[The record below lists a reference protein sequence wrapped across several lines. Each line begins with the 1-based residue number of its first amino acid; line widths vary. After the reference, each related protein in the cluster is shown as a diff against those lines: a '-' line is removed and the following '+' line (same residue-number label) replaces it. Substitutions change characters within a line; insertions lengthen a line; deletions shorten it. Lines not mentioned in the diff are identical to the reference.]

1 MRKPLY
7 EVDDFDY
14 NLPEEYIAQKPVEP
28 RDSSKLMVLNR
39 KEKSIEHKIFRD
51 IIDYL
56 YPGDLLVVNN
66 TKVIP
71 ARLYGQKITGAN
83 VEVLLLEK
91 THEENTWKAL
101 VKPGSKLKT
110 GAEIKFSENLFAKI
124 IQHNDDGSRIIK
136 FFSKNDVWEEIERI
150 GNMPLPPYIKN
161 YNGPKDRYQTTYAK
175 VHGAVAAPTAGL
187 HFTKELL
194 DKIKNKGIEF
204 AEVTLHVGLGTF
216 RPVKVDNIEDH
227 EMHEEY
233 YEVPEETVKK
243 IREYK
248 NNKGRIISVG
258 TTVVRTLET
267 IANLPEENSYI
278 GTTNI
283 FIYPPYEFKLID
295 ALITNFHLPK
305 STLLM
310 LVSAFGGYDYIMHAY
325 NTAVKEKYRF
335 FSFGDSMFIY

>member
-7 EVDDFDY
+7 TVDDFDY
-14 NLPEEYIAQKPVEP
+14 YLPDEYIAQKPAEP
-28 RDSSKLMVLNR
+28 RDSSRLMVLN
-39 KEKSIEHKIFRD
+39 KEKNSIEHKIFKD

-56 YPGDLLVVNN
+56 NPGDLMIINN

-71 ARLYGQKITGAN
+71 ARLYGQKTTGAK

-110 GAEIKFSENLFAKI
+110 GAEIKFSDHLYAKI
-124 IQHNDDGSRIIK
+124 VQHNPDGSRMIHFI
-136 FFSKNDVWEEIERI
+136 SDKNVWEEIENI
-150 GNMPLPPYIKN
+150 GKMPLPPYIKN
-161 YNGPKDRYQTTYAK
+161 YNGPQERYQTAYAK
-175 VHGAVAAPTAGL
+175 VQGAVAAPTAGL
-187 HFTKELL
+187 HFTNELIE
-194 DKIKNKGIEF
+194 KIKNKGIEF

-216 RPVKVDNIEDH
+216 RPVKVEKIEEH

-233 YEVPEETVKK
+233 YEIPENTVKK
-243 IREYK
+243 IKEYK
-248 NNKGRIISVG
+248 KNNGRIISVG

-267 IANLPEENSYI
+267 LAQLPEQNAYM
-278 GTTNI
+278 GTTDI
-283 FIYPPYEFKLID
+283 FIYPPYDFKLID

-310 LVSAFGGYDYIMHAY
+310 LVSAFGGYNFIMEAY
-325 NTAVKEKYRF
+325 RIAVKEKYRF

>member
-7 EVDDFDY
+7 TVDDFDY
-14 NLPEEYIAQKPVEP
+14 DLPEEYIAQKPVEP
-28 RDSSKLMVLNR
+28 RDSSKLMVLN
-39 KEKSIEHKIFRD
+39 KKNKSIEHKIFRD

-56 YPGDLLVVNN
+56 NPGDLLVINN

-71 ARLYGQKITGAN
+71 ARLYGKKLTGAN

-110 GAEIKFSENLFAKI
+110 GAEIKFSEHLYAKI
-124 IQHNDDGSRIIK
+124 IQHNSDGSRIIH
-136 FFSKNDVWEEIERI
+136 FTSDNDVWEEIEKI
-150 GNMPLPPYIKN
+150 GKMPLPPYIKN
-161 YNGPKDRYQTTYAK
+161 YDGPQERYQTAYAK
-175 VHGAVAAPTAGL
+175 VQGAVAAPTAGL

-194 DKIKNKGIEF
+194 EKIKNKGIKF

-216 RPVKVDNIEDH
+216 RPVKVNKIEDH

-233 YEVPEETVKK
+233 YEVPKETVKK
-243 IREYK
+243 IKEYK

-267 IANLPEENSYI
+267 IANLSNQDAYMGS
-278 GTTNI
+278 TDI
-283 FIYPPYEFKLID
+283 FIYPPYDFKLID

-310 LVSAFGGYDYIMHAY
+310 LVAAFGGYDFIMEAY
-325 NTAVKEKYRF
+325 KTAVKEKYRF

>member
-7 EVDDFDY
+7 KVEDFDY
-14 NLPEEYIAQKPVEP
+14 HLPEEYIAQKPAEP
-28 RDSSKLMVLNR
+28 RDSSRLMVLNR
-39 KEKSIEHKIFRD
+39 NIRTIEHKIFRN

-56 YPGDLLVVNN
+56 KPGDLMVLNN

-71 ARLYGQKITGAN
+71 ARLYGRKTTGAK

-101 VKPGSKLKT
+101 VKPGSKLKK
-110 GAEIKFSENLFAKI
+110 GAEIKFSDHLYAKI
-124 IQHNDDGSRIIK
+124 IEHNSDGSRIIHFTSDK
-136 FFSKNDVWEEIERI
+136 DVWEEIERV
-150 GNMPLPPYIKN
+150 GNMPLPPYIKSTDVP
-161 YNGPKDRYQTTYAK
+161 GERYQTEYAK
-175 VHGAVAAPTAGL
+175 IQGAVAAPTAGL

-194 DKIKNKGIEF
+194 NKIKEKGIEF

-216 RPVKVDNIEDH
+216 RPVKVDNIEEH

-233 YEVPEETVKK
+233 YEVPAETMKK
-243 IREYK
+243 IREYRQ
-248 NNKGRIISVG
+248 NKGRIISVG

-267 IANLPEENSYI
+267 IAQLPEQESYM
-278 GTTNI
+278 GTTDI

-310 LVSAFGGYDYIMHAY
+310 LVAAFGGYDFIMEAY
-325 NTAVKEKYRF
+325 KKAVEEKYRF

>member
-7 EVDDFDY
+7 NVDDFY
-14 NLPEEYIAQKPVEP
+14 YELPEKYIAQKPAEP
-28 RDSSKLMVLNR
+28 RDSSKLMILNR
-39 KEKSIEHKIFRD
+39 TKKSIEHKIFRN

-56 YPGDLLVVNN
+56 HPGDLLVINN

-71 ARLYGQKITGAN
+71 ARLYGKKITGAN

-110 GAEIKFSENLFAKI
+110 GAEIKFSDNLYAKI
-124 IQHNDDGSRIIK
+124 LQHNSDGSRIIR
-136 FFSKNDVWEEIERI
+136 FFSDKDVWKEIENI
-150 GNMPLPPYIKN
+150 GNLPLPPYIKN
-161 YNGPKDRYQTTYAK
+161 YNGPKERYQTEYAK
-175 VHGAVAAPTAGL
+175 IQGAVAAPTAGL
-187 HFTKELL
+187 HFTKKLL
-194 DKIKNKGIEF
+194 ENIENKGIEF
-204 AEVTLHVGLGTF
+204 VEVTLHVGLGTF
-216 RPVKVDNIEDH
+216 RPVKVNKIEEH
-227 EMHEEY
+227 KMHEEY
-233 YEVPEETVKK
+233 YEVPEKTVNK
-243 IREYK
+243 INEYK
-248 NNKGRIISVG
+248 RNNGRIISVG

-267 IANLPEENSYI
+267 IANLPKQSSYM
-278 GTTNI
+278 GTTDI

-310 LVSAFGGYDYIMHAY
+310 LVAAFGEYNFIMDAY
-325 NTAVKEKYRF
+325 KIAVKEKYRF

>member
-1 MRKPLY
+1 MKKPLY
-7 EVDDFDY
+7 EVNDFEY
-14 NLPEEYIAQKPVEP
+14 YLPEEYIAQKPANP
-28 RDSSKLMVLNR
+28 RDSSRLMVLNR
-39 KEKSIEHKIFRD
+39 KKQSIEHKIFRD

-56 YPGDLLVVNN
+56 KPGDLMVINN

-71 ARLYGQKITGAN
+71 ARLYGQKTTGAK

-91 THEENTWKAL
+91 THEDNTWKAL
-101 VKPGSKLKT
+101 VRPGSKLKK
-110 GAEIKFSENLFAKI
+110 GAEIRFSDDLYAKI
-124 IQHNDDGSRIIK
+124 IEHNSDGSRIINFISDK
-136 FFSKNDVWEEIERI
+136 VVWEEIEKI

-161 YNGPKDRYQTTYAK
+161 QDVPKDRYQTEYAK
-175 VHGAVAAPTAGL
+175 IQGAVAAPTAGL

-194 DKIKNKGIEF
+194 EKIKNKGIEF

-216 RPVKVDNIEDH
+216 RPVKVERIEEH

-233 YEVPEETVKK
+233 YEVPENTVKK
-243 IREYK
+243 IEEYK
-248 NNKGRIISVG
+248 KNNGRIISVG

-267 IANLPEENSYI
+267 IALLPKQKAYM
-278 GTTNI
+278 GTTDI

-310 LVSAFGGYDYIMHAY
+310 LVSSFGGYDFIMKAY
-325 NTAVKEKYRF
+325 KTAVEEKYRF

>member
-7 EVDDFDY
+7 TVNDFDY
-14 NLPEEYIAQKPVEP
+14 ELPEDYIAQKPVEP

-39 KEKSIEHKIFRD
+39 DKRSIEHRKFRD
-51 IIDYL
+51 IVDYL
-56 YPGDLLVVNN
+56 TPNDLLVINN

-71 ARLYGQKITGAN
+71 ARLYGQKTTGAN

-91 THEENTWKAL
+91 TPEENTWKAL
-101 VKPGSKLKT
+101 VKPGSKLKK
-110 GAEIKFSENLFAKI
+110 GAEIKFSEYLYAKI
-124 IQHNDDGSRIIK
+124 IQHNSDGSRIIH
-136 FFSKNDVWEEIERI
+136 FVSKKDVWEEIEKI

-161 YNGPKDRYQTTYAK
+161 YNGPKERYQTTYAK
-175 VHGAVAAPTAGL
+175 KQGAVAAPTAGL
-187 HFTKELL
+187 HFTNELIE
-194 DKIKNKGIEF
+194 KIKNKGIKI

-216 RPVKVDNIEDH
+216 RPVKADSIEKH

-233 YEVPEETVKK
+233 YEVPNETVK
-243 IREYK
+243 IINEYK

-267 IANLPEENSYI
+267 IATLPKQKAYM

-310 LVSAFGGYDYIMHAY
+310 LVSAFGGYDFIMNAY
-325 NTAVKEKYRF
+325 KTAVNERYRF